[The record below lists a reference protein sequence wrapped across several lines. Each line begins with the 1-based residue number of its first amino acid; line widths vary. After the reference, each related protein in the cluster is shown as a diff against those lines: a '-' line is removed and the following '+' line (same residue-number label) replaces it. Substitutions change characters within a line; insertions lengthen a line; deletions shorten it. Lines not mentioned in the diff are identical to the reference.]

1 MDAETRDR
9 IETIFVECVV
19 ALFEAFGVRAEPVPP
34 SDKRSAAMRSTLS
47 IIGFAGKPLR
57 GSLVFTADEAL
68 LLRTY
73 THCLDADAD
82 VPDLDASDWSA
93 ELANQLLG
101 RIQNKLQVQGIVLYP
116 STPTSL
122 SGLEW
127 RVGDCPRNVL
137 SIAHTFH
144 AGGEDFLEV
153 RFEAVAVADVAFDTS
168 QKDSELRRE
177 GSLIFF

>member
-34 SDKRSAAMRSTLS
+34 SDKRSAATRSTLS

-101 RIQNKLQVQGIVLYP
+101 RIQNKLQVQGIVLYT

-122 SGLEW
+122 SGLVRSMRAVTIFW
-127 RVGDCPRNVL
+127 RCDSRPSQSPKSH
-137 SIAHTFH
+137 SI
-144 AGGEDFLEV
+144 
-153 RFEAVAVADVAFDTS
+153 
-168 QKDSELRRE
+168 RRKRTP
-177 GSLIFF
+177 SFAARAR